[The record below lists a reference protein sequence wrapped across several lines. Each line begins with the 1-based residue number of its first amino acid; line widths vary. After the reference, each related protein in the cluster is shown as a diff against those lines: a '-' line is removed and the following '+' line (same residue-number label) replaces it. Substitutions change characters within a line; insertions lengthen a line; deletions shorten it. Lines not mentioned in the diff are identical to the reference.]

1 MITGLLGRKIGMT
14 HYFGDEGSF
23 VPVTVLEIGPCVVT
37 QVKNAATDGYESV
50 QVGFGYARQLNRPK
64 RGHLGD
70 NGNLRHLREF
80 NTTDLAEHQTGQRLD
95 VTEFRPGEYV
105 HISGVTKGRGF
116 QGVVRRHGYHG
127 GPRTHGQGD
136 RLRAGGSIGA
146 GTYPGRV
153 FKGKAMPGH
162 MGASRVTTRNLRVE
176 RVDVERN
183 LLLVRGSVPGA
194 PKGLLE
200 IRHAELDEAKL
211 PPRAAGVPAASGQPA
226 GGQQS

>member
-14 HYFGDEGSF
+14 HYFGDEGRV
-23 VPVTVLEIGPCVVT
+23 VPVTVIEVGPCVVT
-37 QVKNAATDGYESV
+37 QVKNALTDGYESV
-50 QVGFGYARQLNRPK
+50 QVGFGHARQLNQPK

-80 NTTDLAEHQTGQRLD
+80 KTTDLAEHQVGQRLD

-105 HISGVTKGRGF
+105 HVSGVTKGRGF
-116 QGVVRRHGYHG
+116 QGVVRRYGFGG

-136 RLRAGGSIGA
+136 RLRAVGSIGA

-153 FKGKAMPGH
+153 FKGKEMPGH
-162 MGASRVTTRNLRVE
+162 MGAKRVTTRNLRVE
-176 RVDVERN
+176 KVDAERN
-183 LLLVRGSVPGA
+183 LLLIRGAVPGA

-200 IRHAELDEAKL
+200 VKHAQLDETKL
-211 PPRAAGVPAASGQPA
+211 PPRAAGER
-226 GGQQS
+226 QS